1 MTKNK
6 VICVIPARYSS
17 TRLPGKPLAL
27 IGDKPMIEHTYTQV
41 AKAKG
46 VLRVI
51 VATDDEIV
59 KNAVDNIGGEAM
71 LTSPDHATGSDRVCE
86 VVNFYEDVDIAINV
100 QGDEPFIEPEAIEEL
115 IKAFEDDPEIQ
126 MATLMTKIKED
137 EMHLTSTVKVII
149 DLKGDAIYF
158 SRSIIPNQFK
168 ESPIPVYKHLGIY
181 AYRKKFLN
189 IFTNL
194 AKTPLEQTESL
205 EQLRALEH
213 GYKIRVLETK
223 TDSIGIDTPADLE
236 LANRLYEQNSRK

>member
-6 VICVIPARYSS
+6 VVCVIPARYSS

-27 IGDKPMIEHTYTQV
+27 IGGKPMIEHTYTQV

-46 VLRVI
+46 VFKVI

-59 KNAVDNIGGEAM
+59 KNTVEKIGGEAM

-86 VVNFYEDVDIAINV
+86 VANCYEDLDIVINV
-100 QGDEPFIEPEAIEEL
+100 QGDEPFIQPEAVEEL
-115 IKAFEDDPEIQ
+115 IKAFEADPEIQ
-126 MATLMTKIKED
+126 MATLMTKIRED
-137 EMHLTSTVKVII
+137 EINVTSTVKVIT

-158 SRSIIPNQFK
+158 SRSVIPNQFK
-168 ESPIPVYKHLGIY
+168 ESPIPIYKHLGIY
-181 AYRKKFLN
+181 AYRKEFLN

-194 AKTPLEQTESL
+194 RKTPLEQTESL

-223 TDSIGIDTPADLE
+223 TDSIGIDTPEDLE
-236 LANRLYEQNSRK
+236 LANRLYEQISSK